1 VAITQ
6 AARLRTGD
14 PRIPAPDSHYV
25 DDAFYAELRQVRD
38 ALAQRG
44 RPLTA
49 DERAVYEELVLHE
62 NWLLDQGR
70 FEDWFDLCT
79 DDCFVWAPTSFPPGD
94 PQREVAI
101 VADDRR
107 RLRDRIAWIR
117 TALASAQI
125 PESRTTHLLGAPV
138 RVPWDSHH
146 STPDTDVLLRASY
159 QLTEVRTEGLRTL
172 AGWCGWVLRAGPEG
186 PLVHRKIVA
195 LVDADRG
202 HRNLT
207 FFL

>member
-1 VAITQ
+1 MAITQ

-14 PRIPAPDSHYV
+14 PRIPAPGSHYV
-25 DDAFYAELRQVRD
+25 DDAFYAGLRAHVA
-38 ALAQRG
+38 ALQERG
-44 RPLTA
+44 RPLTEG
-49 DERAVYEELVLHE
+49 ERATFGELVAHE
-62 NWLLDQGR
+62 AWLLDQGR
-70 FEDWFDLCT
+70 FEDWFTLLT
-79 DDCFVWAPTSFPPGD
+79 EDCFVWAPTSYPPGD
-94 PQREVAI
+94 PQREVAL

-125 PESRTTHLLGAPV
+125 PESRTAHLLGEPL
-138 RVPWDSHH
+138 RLPWNAD
-146 STPDTDVLLRASY
+146 DEVLLRASY
-159 QLTEVRTEGLRTL
+159 LVTEVRTEGLRQL
-172 AGWCGWVLRAGPEG
+172 AGWCGWVLRETPDG
-186 PLVHRKIVA
+186 LRIHRKIVS

>member
-1 VAITQ
+1 MAITQ

-25 DDAFYAELRQVRD
+25 DDAFYAELRRVRD
-38 ALAQRG
+38 ALQERG

-49 DERAVYEELVLHE
+49 DERAVHEDLVLHE

-70 FEDWFDLCT
+70 FEDWFDLLT
-79 DDCFVWAPTSFPPGD
+79 DDCFVWAPASFPPGD

-125 PESRTTHLLGAPV
+125 PESRTTHLLGTPV
-138 RVPWDSHH
+138 RVPWEG
-146 STPDTDVLLRASY
+146 PDTLLRASY

-172 AGWCGWVLRAGPEG
+172 AGWCGWVLREGPAG

>member
-1 VAITQ
+1 MAITQ
-6 AARLRTGD
+6 AARQRTGD

-25 DDAFYAELRQVRD
+25 DDAFYAGLRAHTA
-38 ALAQRG
+38 ALQDRG
-44 RPLTA
+44 RPLTEA
-49 DERAVYEELVLHE
+49 ERATSGELVAHE
-62 NWLLDQGR
+62 AWLLDQGR
-70 FEDWFDLCT
+70 FEDWFALFT
-79 DDCFVWAPTSFPPGD
+79 EDCFVWAPTSYPPGD
-94 PQREVAI
+94 PQREVAL

-125 PESRTTHLLGAPV
+125 PESRTAHLLSEPL
-138 RVPWDSHH
+138 RLPWEHEDE
-146 STPDTDVLLRASY
+146 VLLRASY
-159 QLTEVRTEGLRTL
+159 LVTEVRTEGLRQL
-172 AGWCGWVLRAGPEG
+172 AGWCGWVLRETPDG
-186 PLVHRKIVA
+186 LRIHRKIIS

>member
-14 PRIPAPDSHYV
+14 PRIPAPDSYYV
-25 DDAFYAELRQVRD
+25 DDTFYAGLRAHTA
-38 ALAQRG
+38 ALQERG
-44 RPLTA
+44 RPLTEA
-49 DERAVYEELVLHE
+49 ERATYGELVAHE
-62 NWLLDQGR
+62 AWLLDQGR
-70 FEDWFDLCT
+70 FEDWFTLLT
-79 DDCFVWAPTSFPPGD
+79 EDCFVWAPTSYPPGD
-94 PQREVAI
+94 PQREVAL

-125 PESRTTHLLGAPV
+125 PESRTAHLLGEPV
-138 RVPWDSHH
+138 RLPWDGAEGSRE
-146 STPDTDVLLRASY
+146 VLLRASY
-159 QLTEVRTEGLRTL
+159 LVTEVRTEGLRQL
-172 AGWCGWVLRAGPEG
+172 AGWCGWVLRDGDDG
-186 PLVHRKIVA
+186 PLVHRKIVS

>member
-6 AARLRTGD
+6 AARLRAGD

-25 DDAFYAELRQVRD
+25 DDDFYAGLRAHTA
-38 ALAQRG
+38 ALQERG
-44 RPLTA
+44 RPLHEA
-49 DERAVYEELVLHE
+49 ERATYGELVAHE
-62 NWLLDQGR
+62 AWLLDQGR
-70 FEDWFDLCT
+70 FEDWFTLYT
-79 DDCFVWAPTSFPPGD
+79 DDCFVWAPTSYPPGD
-94 PQREVAI
+94 PQREVAL

-125 PESRTTHLLGAPV
+125 PESRTAHLLGEPL
-138 RVPWDSHH
+138 RVPWDSAHE
-146 STPDTDVLLRASY
+146 VLLRSSY
-159 QLTEVRTEGLRTL
+159 LVTEVRTEGLRQL
-172 AGWCGWVLRAGPEG
+172 AGWCGWVLRADEPDQ
-186 PLVHRKIVA
+186 LHIHRKIVS